1 MTLFERQKIEIKRLN
16 SSKKIRRLLQ
26 EELGVEPNEGYLS
39 NPDNF
44 KENTFYHYTNSL
56 HDKRQI
62 LKNGFDV
69 NKVRKRNKL
78 IGKGLYLGRDK
89 DTLMGFYDASLI
101 GDENCIITIIGTLNF
116 LSLLSEAK
124 LQKFLKNLPQLRFNG
139 TDIILKSRIIVYFRQ
154 FVKLKWQIY
163 QRLTMHINEC
173 IIDTGGD
180 KYEEVEYYLA

>member
-16 SSKKIRRLLQ
+16 NSKKIRRLLR
-26 EELGVEPNEGYLS
+26 EELGVRPDKWYLS

-69 NKVRKRNKL
+69 NKVKKRNQG
-78 IGKGLYLGRDK
+78 IGRGLYLGRDK
-89 DTLMGFYDASLI
+89 ETLMRFYDASLI

-124 LQKFLKNLPQLRFNG
+124 LQRFLKKARKMFPDDSDCIEKYTTELGYDGIRYYDYLATG
-139 TDIILKSRIIVYFRQ
+139 EE
-154 FVKLKWQIY
+154 FVLFDLSAITKI
-163 QRLTMHINEC
+163 
-173 IIDTGGD
+173 G
-180 KYEEVEYYLA
+180 EEVHAIVK